1 MPPPVKLAS
10 AKMVLGSGIER
21 YYDQNNPTVLGP
33 LPADTD
39 IPVAEHAPSIT
50 VFTNIAGAVA
60 VTVDRDSSIG
70 ARRRISS
77 KPLPENPFN
86 PFREYQHSSGR
97 RQLTTNLQEKQRAS
111 RVDAAAEVP
120 AQNVHVTS
128 AAAAAVA
135 VEGIKKGVRDALDRW
150 ALQT

>member
-10 AKMVLGSGIER
+10 ADTVPRSSEEGYHQS
-21 YYDQNNPTVLGP
+21 NPTVLGP
-33 LPADTD
+33 LSADIVPPAD
-39 IPVAEHAPSIT
+39 HAPSVT

-60 VTVDRDSSIG
+60 VTVDRDSSIS
-70 ARRRISS
+70 ARRRLSS

-86 PFREYQHSSGR
+86 PFRDYENSRR
-97 RQLTTNLQEKQRAS
+97 RQLGTTPQEKQRAS
-111 RVDAAAEVP
+111 SAGATAEAP
-120 AQNVHVTS
+120 AKNVHVAS

>member
-1 MPPPVKLAS
+1 MAAPGRLAS
-10 AKMVLGSGIER
+10 AKTVLRSSKEG
-21 YYDQNNPTVLGP
+21 YDESNPTVLGP
-33 LPADTD
+33 LFADDLVPAGD
-39 IPVAEHAPSIT
+39 HAPSVT

-70 ARRRISS
+70 AKRRLSS

-86 PFREYQHSSGR
+86 PFRDQHSRR
-97 RQLTTNLQEKQRAS
+97 RQLVDTPQENQRAS
-111 RVDAAAEVP
+111 SAGAAAEGISE
-120 AQNVHVTS
+120 NVHVTS